1 MKDMLRPGLS
11 RASFF
16 GEATMETQTQESAP
30 ILKVAWTKF
39 GQLDTVSGKRLRAYE
54 RMRRWI
60 AIFGVLS
67 TLFAII
73 TVIYPAD
80 FSPIG
85 RWILRFLFIISP
97 LMASAL
103 AAITNYIFSS
113 GDWLITRAGAEGVL
127 KNIYMFRT
135 ILQTTPTR
143 RAWLEEQLSDVQ
155 RSVYSGLNGELV
167 MEAYQGPLPPLS
179 RFNPKDQNG
188 DAGFKDLTGEEYFKY
203 RLTDQLTWHVKKVN
217 QKQKERIRLQVL
229 IIISGVVGA
238 LFAAFGGGFTLW
250 VALAASLTTTF
261 ISWQQLRNLDV
272 VVRNYSKVIME
283 LTILSDHWQNLEES
297 ERTQSEFYKI
307 VNNTEEI
314 LWSRNVEYI
323 KAMQEALKES
333 DLEQE
338 ASLINR
344 VIQEQR
350 DSDRR
355 FKQSMEDAVVD
366 QTTTSMKDTEKDLSD
381 KFKETLGTLAEEAS
395 SELVQSELAAM
406 GNAIQNITQNLVGGL
421 SSSLKA
427 IQAEFDGADIGGNT
441 PKSVLN
447 DLISRYPKTIDAKG

>member
-1 MKDMLRPGLS
+1 
-11 RASFF
+11 
-16 GEATMETQTQESAP
+16 METQPQESAP

-39 GQLDTVSGKRLRAYE
+39 GQLDTISGKRIRSYE
-54 RMRRWI
+54 GMRRWI

-67 TLFAII
+67 TLFAIL
-73 TVIYPAD
+73 TVLYPPNFPA
-80 FSPIG
+80 IG
-85 RWILRFLFIISP
+85 GLVLRFLFIISP

-113 GDWLITRAGAEGVL
+113 GDWLITRAGAEEVL

-135 ILQTTPTR
+135 ILQATPTR
-143 RAWLEEQLSDVQ
+143 RAWLEKKLSDVQ
-155 RSVYSGLNGELV
+155 HSVYSGLNGELV
-167 MEAYQGPLPPLS
+167 MEAYQGVLPPPS
-179 RFNPKDQNG
+179 RFNPKDQNS
-188 DAGFKDLTGEEYFKY
+188 DSGFKDLTGEEYFKY

-217 QKQKERIRLQVL
+217 RKQKERIRLQVL
-229 IIISGVVGA
+229 IITSGVVGA
-238 LFAAFGGGFTLW
+238 LFAAFGGEFTLW

-283 LTILSDHWQNLEES
+283 LTILSNHWQNLEES
-297 ERTQSEFYKI
+297 ERTQSEFYKM

-350 DSDRR
+350 ESDRR
-355 FKQSMEDAVVD
+355 FKKSMGDAIVD
-366 QTTTSMKDTEKDLSD
+366 QTSTSMKETEDTLSE
-381 KFKETLGTLAEEAS
+381 KFKETLGSLAEEAS
-395 SELVQSELAAM
+395 SEVVQAELAAIQD
-406 GNAIQNITQNLVGGL
+406 AIQDAAQNIAKHIGL
-421 SSSLKA
+421 SSSLNE
-427 IQAEFDGADIGGNT
+427 IQAEFDGVEIGRDT
-441 PKSVLN
+441 PRSVLN
-447 DLISRYPKTIDAKG
+447 DLMSRFPKTIDAKG

>member
-1 MKDMLRPGLS
+1 
-11 RASFF
+11 
-16 GEATMETQTQESAP
+16 METQTQDSAP

-39 GQLDTVSGKRLRAYE
+39 GQYDTASGKRSRSYE

-67 TLFAII
+67 VLFAIL
-73 TVIYPAD
+73 TELYPSNLPVLGGVILK
-80 FSPIG
+80 FLLISSPIT
-85 RWILRFLFIISP
+85 
-97 LMASAL
+97 ASAL
-103 AAITNYIFSS
+103 AAYVNKFYAS
-113 GDWLITRAGAEGVL
+113 GDWLITRAGAEEVL
-127 KNIYMFRT
+127 KDIYMFRT
-135 ILQTTPTR
+135 ILQTTSTR
-143 RAWLEEQLSDVQ
+143 RAWLEEKLSDVQ
-155 RSVYSGLNGELV
+155 RSVYSGMNGELV
-167 MEAYQGPLPPLS
+167 MEAYQGALPPLS
-179 RFNPKDQNG
+179 RFNPKDPND
-188 DAGFKDLTGEEYFKY
+188 DAGFKDLTGDEYFKY
-203 RLTDQLTWHVKKVN
+203 RLSDQLTWHVKKVN
-217 QKQKERIRLQVL
+217 QKQKERVRLQVL
-229 IIISGVVGA
+229 IISSGVAGA
-238 LFAAFGGGFTLW
+238 ILAALGGPLFTLL

-261 ISWQQLRNLDV
+261 IGWQELRNLDV

-283 LTILSDHWQNLEES
+283 LTILSDHWQNLDES
-297 ERTQSEFYKI
+297 ERTQSEFYKM

-355 FKQSMEDAVVD
+355 FKQSMEDAIVD
-366 QTTTSMKDTEKDLSD
+366 QTTTSMKDTEKELGD

-395 SELVQSELAAM
+395 SALVQAELAAM
-406 GNAIQNITQNLVGGL
+406 GSAIQNTMQNIAEHLGL

-427 IQAEFDGADIGGNT
+427 ISDEFEGVEIDGNT
-441 PKSVLN
+441 PMSVLN